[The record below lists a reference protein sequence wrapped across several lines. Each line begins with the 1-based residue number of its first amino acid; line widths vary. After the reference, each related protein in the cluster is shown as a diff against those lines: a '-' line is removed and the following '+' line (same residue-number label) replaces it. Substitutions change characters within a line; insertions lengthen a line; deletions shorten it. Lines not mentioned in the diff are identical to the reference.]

1 MIYASPSAQQQIS
14 IEFLKKVFDNI
25 EDVNINIDNTI
36 DNTNPNSGK
45 IGYIRNENILV
56 DFFKICMNVNKE
68 TKWDLDIDSI
78 QPLTYQEYNTN
89 YKSKWQVDQHD
100 ELYKENNLRKISFTI
115 FLNNDFEGGEFD
127 MDFMSPNNEI
137 RYQSFDNTIPLN
149 TCLFYHSYNW
159 FRIRPITNGIKKS
172 LSGYILGP
180 KYK

>member
-1 MIYASPSAQQQIS
+1 MKKKKITPYLKPSH
-14 IEFLKKVFDNI
+14 KVSVLFANI
-25 EDVNINIDNTI
+25 
-36 DNTNPNSGK
+36 
-45 IGYIRNENILV
+45 
-56 DFFKICMNVNKE
+56 
-68 TKWDLDIDSI
+68 
-78 QPLTYQEYNTN
+78 
-89 YKSKWQVDQHD
+89 
-100 ELYKENNLRKISFTI
+100 YKENNLRKISFTI